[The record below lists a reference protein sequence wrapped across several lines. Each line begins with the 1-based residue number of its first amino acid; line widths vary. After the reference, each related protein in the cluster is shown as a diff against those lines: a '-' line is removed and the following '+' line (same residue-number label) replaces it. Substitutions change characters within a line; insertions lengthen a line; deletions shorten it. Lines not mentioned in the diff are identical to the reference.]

1 MRGVIRLNIMKYHD
15 EMVHHTAPQ
24 NSLIRFF
31 PDPVGKMSINIW
43 PLEEN
48 CLASGIRQQNNASS
62 INENRGRTVGTL
74 IYVEQNAEIPSKY
87 K

>member
-15 EMVHHTAPQ
+15 EMAHHTAPQ

-31 PDPVGKMSINIW
+31 PDPVRKMSINIW

-48 CLASGIRQQNNASS
+48 WLASGIRQQNNASS
-62 INENRGRTVGTL
+62 INEHRGRTVGTL